1 MKFIKVTTDEGETV
15 YLNSNEIR
23 SFTRRCEG
31 LTSIDLQYGGMIVT
45 ETPEELFKM
54 LGGV

>member
-1 MKFIKVTTDEGETV
+1 MKFIKVTTEEGETV

-23 SFTRRCEG
+23 SFTMRREG
-31 LTSIDLQYGGMIVT
+31 LTSIDLQYGGMLVT

-54 LGGV
+54 LGGA